1 MREFETYYL
10 YDTTQ
15 GSDDW
20 LHMRKGRITMSN
32 LGKVVGHCPFVKHE
46 PEHLAKLLKGEIK
59 EDFTPEAI
67 ERMRKGNE
75 YEPIVRKALEKKLNK
90 KIGET
95 GFAVWKADTRFGAS
109 LDGIID
115 DDTGIEIK
123 CPAKLYWPLKK
134 NKDMKDISCIWDSHY
149 DQIIGNG
156 VITGRK
162 NMIYAVYGIEDKK
175 LYIQNVKVDYDYWFN
190 FLYPKA
196 CEFYDKYMA
205 DSNEVGGD
213 N

>member
-1 MREFETYYL
+1 MKEFENYYL
-10 YDTTQ
+10 IDTRQ
-15 GSDDW
+15 GSSDW
-20 LHMRKGRITMSN
+20 RLMRKGRITMSN
-32 LGKVVGHCPFVKHE
+32 LGKVVGHAPYCNYS
-46 PEHLAKLLKGEIK
+46 PEDLAAILKGEKK
-59 EDFTPEAI
+59 EEFSPEAI

-75 YEPIVRKALEKKLNK
+75 YEDKVRKHLEKKLGK
-90 KIGET
+90 QIKET

-123 CPAKLYWPLKK
+123 CPARMYGPLLDRI
-134 NKDMKDISCIWDSHY
+134 NHPTNNPDDISCIWKSQY
-149 DQIIGNG
+149 DQVIGNG

-162 NMIYAVYGIEDKK
+162 NMIFCVYGIEDKK
-175 LYIQNVKVDYDYWFN
+175 MYIQNVKVDYDYWFN

-205 DSNEVGGD
+205 
-213 N
+213 